1 MRVYEITLSRE
12 AQTLS
17 MSEPRGGPEFKSVHS
32 VWTDWQMP
40 LPWTAGLRKNRPF
53 VENLP
58 KGSIRPFAAL
68 QDRAC
73 ERAESARQRSSAEGF
88 GCG

>member
-1 MRVYEITLSRE
+1 LRLKAFRPMRVYEITLSRE

-40 LPWTAGLRKNRPF
+40 LPWTAGLRN
-53 VENLP
+53 
-58 KGSIRPFAAL
+58 
-68 QDRAC
+68 
-73 ERAESARQRSSAEGF
+73 
-88 GCG
+88 

>member
-40 LPWTAGLRKNRPF
+40 LPWTAGLLGLKKQN
-53 VENLP
+53 
-58 KGSIRPFAAL
+58 
-68 QDRAC
+68 
-73 ERAESARQRSSAEGF
+73 F
-88 GCG
+88 GCGKQDAVDQLRYPTARQFGAVRSGRIP

>member
-32 VWTDWQMP
+32 VWDRLANAAAVDGRIAQR
-40 LPWTAGLRKNRPF
+40 AA
-53 VENLP
+53 
-58 KGSIRPFAAL
+58 IRGGRGDQVKSTLSVACQSGRCDAATR
-68 QDRAC
+68 RA
-73 ERAESARQRSSAEGF
+73 
-88 GCG
+88 